1 MLRKVLDW
9 VLGVITLMAMLGLVM
24 FSIYVIVLVLA
35 WVLVHWVEI
44 MLFGLLCLVI
54 VLFIAILRM
63 IAEGLNK

>member
-35 WVLVHWVEI
+35 WVLAHWVEI

-54 VLFIAILRM
+54 VLFIAILRT